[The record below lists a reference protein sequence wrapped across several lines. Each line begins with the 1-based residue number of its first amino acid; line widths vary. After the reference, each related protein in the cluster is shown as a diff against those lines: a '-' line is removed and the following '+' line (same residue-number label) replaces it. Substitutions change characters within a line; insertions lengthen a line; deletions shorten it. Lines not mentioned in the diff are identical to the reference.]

1 MARGGGGRSGGGGSR
16 GGGGFSSGSSR
27 SSRGFS
33 SSSSRSSR
41 SGYSS
46 RGGSSFGSS
55 RSGSRPGGPAG
66 GGPRLGAPRPPMGGG
81 YRPRTPRPPV
91 RGPIFVSPTR
101 RRTYSSG
108 GGCGTTLISLI
119 VLMIFISI
127 LFSVISSS
135 GNRYDNDYNDGTNI
149 VSTVER
155 ESLPSGS
162 VNETG
167 YYTDNLGWIQRSSV
181 LTSGMKTFYQDT
193 GVQPYL
199 YLASGEEVAE
209 YGSLQNLA
217 EAAYDEL
224 FTDEAH
230 FLFAFTEDE
239 VSYEWEIWFVTG
251 TQATSVIDSEAEEI
265 IYQYFSRYY
274 YSDLEDEEFF
284 SKVFEDS
291 AELMM
296 KQVTNGFDVAKVAI
310 TVVGGVA
317 IIGIVVYGVNKSKK
331 IKLEREKE
339 QNEFTEKMMNVPLE
353 TFGEAETDKELEEL
367 MKKYKENES
376 K

>member
-339 QNEFTEKMMNVPLE
+339 QNKFTEKMMNVPLE